1 MNRIHEIKTTAI
13 REKDKVW
20 NCFRLFPAARVHKS
34 LRIFSK
40 HELNTL
46 FLLSIETPIELCR
59 FTRTPF
65 FRMEHIMNNPSYKCY
80 SIPKKKGGTREIFSP
95 GPGLKKIQKQL
106 NYFLQAYYLCI
117 RPKEVHGFV
126 INPRYLGKNCN
137 IVANAS
143 LHVGKKYLLNMDLK
157 DFFPGIT
164 SKRVKSLFQSNLF
177 DYNDQVSTALTL
189 LTTYKG
195 KLPIGAPTS
204 PVISNFICYQLDL
217 DLITFSETHHLV
229 YSRYADDLTFS
240 SNEPI
245 TPSIFEEITELI
257 ESNHFEI
264 NNKKT
269 RITTMN
275 RRQVVTGIT
284 VNEKVNVDRKLLKRI
299 RAMTHDLAVN
309 GKEAA
314 TRKHFNI
321 QGDISSEL
329 QKKFMNRLG
338 GYINFIGQV
347 KGTSDDTFSRLKLS
361 YLASVTCNLKY
372 DGKPDR
378 SNLQ

>member
-1 MNRIHEIKTTAI
+1 
-13 REKDKVW
+13 
-20 NCFRLFPAARVHKS
+20 
-34 LRIFSK
+34 
-40 HELNTL
+40 
-46 FLLSIETPIELCR
+46 
-59 FTRTPF
+59 
-65 FRMEHIMNNPSYKCY
+65 MEHIMNNPSYKCY
-80 SIPKKKGGTREIFSP
+80 SIPKKKGGTREIVAP
-95 GPGLKKIQKQL
+95 GASLKKIQKQL

-117 RPKEVHGFV
+117 KPEEVHGFV
-126 INPRYLGKNCN
+126 INPHYLGEHCN

-143 LHVGKKYLLNMDLK
+143 PHVGKKYLLNMDLK

-164 SKRVKSLFQSNLF
+164 AKRVKGLFQSSLF
-177 DYNDQVSTALTL
+177 GYNDQISTSLTL
-189 LTTYKG
+189 LTTYHG

-204 PVISNFICYQLDL
+204 PVISNFICYQLDG
-217 DLITFSETHHLV
+217 DLITFSESHNLV

-240 SNEPI
+240 SDEPI
-245 TPSIFEEITELI
+245 PPSTFEEITELI
-257 ESNHFEI
+257 ENNQFVI

-269 RITTMN
+269 RLTTMN

-284 VNEKVNVDRKLLKRI
+284 VNEKVNVNRTLLKRI

-329 QKKFMNRLG
+329 QEQFMNRLG

-347 KGTSDDTFSRLKLS
+347 KGKSDDTFSRLKLS
-361 YLASVTCNLKY
+361 Y
-372 DGKPDR
+372 
-378 SNLQ
+378 

>member
-1 MNRIHEIKTTAI
+1 
-13 REKDKVW
+13 
-20 NCFRLFPAARVHKS
+20 
-34 LRIFSK
+34 
-40 HELNTL
+40 
-46 FLLSIETPIELCR
+46 
-59 FTRTPF
+59 
-65 FRMEHIMNNPSYKCY
+65 MNNPSYKCY

-329 QKKFMNRLG
+329 QEQFMNRLG

-347 KGTSDDTFSRLKLS
+347 KGKSDDTFSRLKLS
-361 YLASVTCNLKY
+361 Y
-372 DGKPDR
+372 
-378 SNLQ
+378 